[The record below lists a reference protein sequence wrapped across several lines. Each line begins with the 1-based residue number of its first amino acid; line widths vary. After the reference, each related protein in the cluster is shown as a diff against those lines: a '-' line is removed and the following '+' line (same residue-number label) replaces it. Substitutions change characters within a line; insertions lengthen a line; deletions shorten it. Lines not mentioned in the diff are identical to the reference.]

1 MSQSTRDR
9 GFLRHIDWVIVL
21 TALALLVIGVAMVY
35 SASHVPSS
43 PARASLWRS
52 QATWVALG
60 LVVATV
66 AAVIPYRVFETFAHI
81 LYGGCVFLLA
91 LVPFIGISEYG
102 AKRWLDFGGFNFQPS
117 EPAKIVTVLML
128 ARYLD
133 RRRVDLTR
141 PKELLGALAITA
153 VPWFLI
159 VGQPDLG
166 TSLSLPVA
174 TFGMLYWAGL
184 PVRIMALFVTPIVS
198 LVTSLWWWLFWPWLI
213 GLFFALRGFRAR
225 KLILVT
231 ALAINLAV
239 GLATPTIWNQLKPY
253 QQGRILTFIDP
264 NRDPSGAGYQIIQS
278 RIAIGSGGLF
288 GKGYMQ
294 GTQKALAFL
303 PMQHTDFIYSV
314 VGEEFGFVGSVTVL
328 LLLGGLAARG
338 FWVAGR
344 TRNRFAGLLAAGI
357 GTTFLFHTFV
367 NTAMTAGMAPVT
379 GIPLPFI
386 SYGGTFMITCLF
398 QVGLL
403 LNVAVRRNEY

>member
-1 MSQSTRDR
+1 MSQAAR
-9 GFLRHIDWVIVL
+9 GRWFVRNIDWVIL
-21 TALALLVIGVAMVY
+21 GTTLALIAIGVAMVY

-60 LVVATV
+60 LVVATLTAIV
-66 AAVIPYRVFETFAHI
+66 PYRLFETFAHI

-141 PKELLGALAITA
+141 PRELLIALAITG

-159 VGQPDLG
+159 VRQPDLG

-174 TFGMLYWAGL
+174 TFGMLYWAGM
-184 PVRIMALFVTPIVS
+184 PVRLMSLFLTPLVS
-198 LVTSLWWWLFWPWLI
+198 LVTSLWWWIFWPWLI
-213 GLFFALRGFRAR
+213 GLFLAMRAFQAR
-225 KLILVT
+225 RLILVGV
-231 ALAINLAV
+231 LAVNLLV
-239 GLATPTIWNQLKPY
+239 GLATPHIWNHLKPY
-253 QQGRILTFIDP
+253 QRGRILTFIDP

-314 VGEEFGFVGSVTVL
+314 VGEEFGFMGSVTVL
-328 LLLGGLAARG
+328 ILLGGLAARG
-338 FWVAGR
+338 FWVAAR
-344 TRNRFAGLLAAGI
+344 ARNRFAGLVAAGI
-357 GTTFLFHTFV
+357 ATTLLFHTLV